1 MAGFREYNSKSYSY
15 TEGENPDS
23 IEGLTKR
30 VEALEEGGGGGG
42 TMDYNRLHNLPTIN
56 GKQVKGALTTEDL
69 DISYNDVD
77 DKPKINHVEL
87 KGDKD
92 SKTDLNISGDG
103 VDDITAQE
111 LADMWVAPLP

>member
-1 MAGFREYNSKSYSY
+1 MALGGTYRYGY

-42 TMDYNRLHNLPTIN
+42 TTDYNKLKNLPTIN
-56 GKQVKGALTTEDL
+56 GKQVKGALTTDDL

-77 DKPKINHVEL
+77 NKPKINHVEL
-87 KGDKD
+87 VGDKD

-111 LADMWVAPLP
+111 LADMWDAPLP